1 MTSTAEIVV
10 IGGGVHGASLAFHL
24 AVADVGH
31 VVLLEKQHIASGP
44 TAQSGAMIR
53 ALFNT
58 RTYVDLVVAST
69 RMFENWDAIVGGN
82 AGFVQQGFLR
92 ITNTLDAAAI
102 GGDLEL
108 TRKAGE
114 PFQML
119 TTEELSQLVPAG
131 KFQEEE
137 IGILF
142 PTGGYAD
149 PFRTTVELADAAR
162 RHGAEIRE
170 GVQVTDIR
178 VDGGCVTA
186 VETDSGTIATPL
198 VVNCAGSWSDRIAAM
213 AGVQLPI
220 LIQPAPTCLFRRP
233 DSMTT
238 IGPILSDGVNQVYL
252 RAMGDAVYRAAHFG
266 LSAEIVDPD
275 NFDDTVPAGQARML
289 KEGLGNRYDA
299 LQRAPSLGGF
309 TALYDMTPD
318 GHPIVGPIEDVK
330 GFWCDCGWSGN
341 GFAPAPAVGRS
352 LAQMIIGSAPD
363 IDLGHFC
370 WPRSADVS
378 RRVNRDWIHD

>member
-178 VDGGCVTA
+178 IDGGCVTA
-186 VETDSGTIATPL
+186 VETDSGTIATSL
-198 VVNCAGSWSDRIAAM
+198 AVNCAGSWSDRIAAM

-318 GHPIVGPIEDVK
+318 GHPIVGPIENVK

>member
-119 TTEELSQLVPAG
+119 TTEELSQLVPTG
-131 KFQEEE
+131 TFQKEE

-186 VETDSGTIATPL
+186 VETDSGT
-198 VVNCAGSWSDRIAAM
+198 
-213 AGVQLPI
+213 
-220 LIQPAPTCLFRRP
+220 
-233 DSMTT
+233 
-238 IGPILSDGVNQVYL
+238 
-252 RAMGDAVYRAAHFG
+252 
-266 LSAEIVDPD
+266 
-275 NFDDTVPAGQARML
+275 
-289 KEGLGNRYDA
+289 
-299 LQRAPSLGGF
+299 
-309 TALYDMTPD
+309 
-318 GHPIVGPIEDVK
+318 
-330 GFWCDCGWSGN
+330 
-341 GFAPAPAVGRS
+341 
-352 LAQMIIGSAPD
+352 
-363 IDLGHFC
+363 
-370 WPRSADVS
+370 
-378 RRVNRDWIHD
+378 

>member
-114 PFQML
+114 PFQVL

-198 VVNCAGSWSDRIAAM
+198 AVNCAGSWSDRIAAM

-378 RRVNRDWIHD
+378 KRVNRDWIHD

>member
-108 TRKAGE
+108 PRKAGE

-220 LIQPAPTCLFRRP
+220 RIQPAPTCLFRRP

-289 KEGLGNRYDA
+289 KEGLGNRYEA

-341 GFAPAPAVGRS
+341 GFAPAPAGGRS

-378 RRVNRDWIHD
+378 KRVNRDWIHD

>member
-1 MTSTAEIVV
+1 
-10 IGGGVHGASLAFHL
+10 
-24 AVADVGH
+24 
-31 VVLLEKQHIASGP
+31 
-44 TAQSGAMIR
+44 MIR

-69 RMFENWDAIVGGN
+69 RMFENWDAIVGGD

-108 TRKAGE
+108 TREAGE

-131 KFQEEE
+131 EFQDEE

-170 GVQVTDIR
+170 GVQVTDIH
-178 VDGGCVTA
+178 VDGGCITA

-289 KEGLGNRYDA
+289 KEGLGNRYEA
-299 LQRAPSLGGF
+299 LQRAPSRGGV
-309 TALYDMTPD
+309 TALYDMTPA

-341 GFAPAPAVGRS
+341 GFAPAPAGGRS
-352 LAQMIIGSAPD
+352 LAQMIIGSDPD

-370 WPRSADVS
+370 WPRSADVG

>member
-178 VDGGCVTA
+178 IDGGCVTA
-186 VETDSGTIATPL
+186 VETDSGTIATSL
-198 VVNCAGSWSDRIAAM
+198 AVNCAGSWSDRIAAM

-318 GHPIVGPIEDVK
+318 GHPIVGPIENVK

-378 RRVNRDWIHD
+378 RRVNCDWIHD

>member
-119 TTEELSQLVPAG
+119 TTEELSQLGPTG
-131 KFQEEE
+131 TFQKAD

-198 VVNCAGSWSDRIAAM
+198 VVNCAGSWADRIAAM

-266 LSAEIVDPD
+266 LSAEIIDPD

-289 KEGLGNRYDA
+289 KEGLGNRYEA

-341 GFAPAPAVGRS
+341 GFAPAPAGGRS

-378 RRVNRDWIHD
+378 KRVNRDWIHD

>member
-69 RMFENWDAIVGGN
+69 RMFENWDAIVGGD

-131 KFQEEE
+131 EFQDEE

-170 GVQVTDIR
+170 GVQVTDIH
-178 VDGGCVTA
+178 VDGGCITA
-186 VETDSGTIATPL
+186 GETDSGTIATPL

-275 NFDDTVPAGQARML
+275 NFDDTVPAGQALML
-289 KEGLGNRYDA
+289 KVGLGNRYEA

-341 GFAPAPAVGRS
+341 GFAPAPAGGRS
-352 LAQMIIGSAPD
+352 LAQMIIGSDPD

-378 RRVNRDWIHD
+378 KRVNRDWIHD

>member
-1 MTSTAEIVV
+1 MTSTADIVV
-10 IGGGVHGASLAFHL
+10 IGGGVHGASIAFHL
-24 AVADVGH
+24 AVANVGH

-69 RMFENWDAIVGGN
+69 RMFENWDEIVGGD

-92 ITNTLDAAAI
+92 ITNTLDTAAI

-108 TRKAGE
+108 TREAGE

-119 TTEELSQLVPAG
+119 TAEELSQLVPAG
-131 KFQEEE
+131 EFQEAE

-266 LSAEIVDPD
+266 LSAEIVAPAH
-275 NFDDTVPAGQARML
+275 FDATVPAGQTRML

-299 LQRAPSLGGF
+299 LQRAPGLGGF

-341 GFAPAPAVGRS
+341 GFAPAPAGGRS
-352 LAQMIIGSAPD
+352 LAQMIIGSDPD
-363 IDLGHFC
+363 IDVGHFR
-370 WPRSADVS
+370 WPRSAEVG

>member
-1 MTSTAEIVV
+1 MTATAEIVV
-10 IGGGVHGASLAFHL
+10 IGGGVHGSSLAFHL
-24 AVADVGH
+24 AAAGVGH

-58 RTYVDLVVAST
+58 RAYVELVVAST
-69 RMFENWDAIVGGN
+69 RMFENWDEIVGGD

-92 ITNTLDAAAI
+92 ITNTLDSSSI

-108 TRKAGE
+108 TRESGE
-114 PFQML
+114 PFEML
-119 TTEELSQLVPAG
+119 TTEELSRLVPAG
-131 KFQEEE
+131 EFQDGE

-149 PFRTTVELADAAR
+149 PFKTTVELADAAG

-170 GVQVTDIR
+170 GVRVTDIR
-178 VDGGCVTA
+178 VDSGSVTA

-213 AGVQLPI
+213 AGVKLPI

-233 DSMTT
+233 DSMNT

-252 RAMGDAVYRAAHFG
+252 RAMGEAVYRAAHFG

-275 NFDDTVPAGQARML
+275 NFDDAVPAGQARML
-289 KEGLGNRYDA
+289 KEGLSNRYDA
-299 LQRAPSLGGF
+299 LRRAPGLGGF

-318 GHPIVGPIEDVK
+318 GHPIVGPIEGVK

-341 GFAPAPAVGRS
+341 GFAPAPASGRS
-352 LAQMIIGSAPD
+352 LAQMITGSEPD
-363 IDLGHFC
+363 IDLSYFG

-378 RRVNRDWIHD
+378 RRVNRDWIHR

>member
-1 MTSTAEIVV
+1 
-10 IGGGVHGASLAFHL
+10 
-24 AVADVGH
+24 
-31 VVLLEKQHIASGP
+31 
-44 TAQSGAMIR
+44 MIR

-102 GGDLEL
+102 GGDLDL

-119 TTEELSQLVPAG
+119 TTEELSQLVPTG
-131 KFQEEE
+131 TFQKEE

-289 KEGLGNRYDA
+289 KEGLGNRHDA

-309 TALYDMTPD
+309 TALYAMTPD

-341 GFAPAPAVGRS
+341 GFAPAPAGGRS

-378 RRVNRDWIHD
+378 KRVNRDWIHD